1 MAKKIDLKNYRTLSR
16 EEFISKMINEYP
28 AALIADSLYDY
39 LQDDDEISPITI
51 TKEQFMKYFK
61 VKGYKNVVLDGDFEV
76 RGRPVANKATEKDI
90 VSDKGERED

>member
-1 MAKKIDLKNYRTLSR
+1 MAKKIELKNYRTLSR

-28 AALIADSLYDY
+28 ASLIADSLYDY
-39 LQDDDEISPITI
+39 LQVDEEISPITI

-76 RGRPVANKATEKDI
+76 RGRPVANKASEKDI
-90 VSDKGERED
+90 ISDK

>member
-1 MAKKIDLKNYRTLSR
+1 MAKKIDFKNFRTLSR

-28 AALIADSLYDY
+28 AALIADCLYDY
-39 LQDDDEISPITI
+39 IQVDEEISPITI

-76 RGRPVANKATEKDI
+76 RGRPVANKASEKDI
-90 VSDKGERED
+90 VSEK

>member
-1 MAKKIDLKNYRTLSR
+1 MAKKIELKNYRTLSR

-28 AALIADSLYDY
+28 ASLIADSLYDY
-39 LQDDDEISPITI
+39 IQVDEEISPITI

-76 RGRPVANKATEKDI
+76 RGRPVANKASEKDI
-90 VSDKGERED
+90 ISDK